1 MDLLEYQGKQFLA
14 RSGVPATLGV
24 VARTVDEAVDAGRSL
39 GFPAVAKAQVRI
51 GGRGKAGGIKV
62 VADAEGMRGAADAIL
77 GMDIR
82 GHAVRTLLVERASDI
97 AREYYA
103 SVTFDRA
110 AKLHLVMLSARG
122 GVDIEEVAEDDPEAI
137 VRLPVDPIDG
147 LAATSAA
154 AMAEQAGLDPEAR
167 TGVAAVLVQ
176 LYDAYVAGDAELV
189 EVNPLVLTAD
199 GRVIAL
205 DAKVSLDDNAAYR
218 HPEWEDWRD
227 IADLDPREARA
238 REKGLNYV
246 GLDGTV
252 GVIGNG
258 AGLVMST
265 LDVVSQVGGSA
276 ANFLDVG
283 GGASADVIAAAL
295 EVVDSDDRVRAVLVN
310 IFGGITRCDEVAKGI
325 LEALGRLALRSPI
338 VVRLDGTNADQGRAL
353 LAASPSDRLVSRPTM
368 LEAAAPAVAVAG
380 NGRVPERAGGDGGA
394 S

>member
-14 RSGVPATLGV
+14 RAGLPANLGV
-24 VARTVDEAVDAGRSL
+24 VARTVDEAVDAAASL
-39 GFPAVAKAQVRI
+39 GYPAVAKAQVRV

-62 VADAEGMRGAADAIL
+62 VADAEAMRAAAAAIL

-82 GHAVRTLLVERASDI
+82 GHAVRAVLVERASDI

-110 AKLHLVMLSARG
+110 ARLHLAMLSARG
-122 GVDIEEVAEDDPEAI
+122 GVDIEEVAAEDPDAI
-137 VRLPVDPIDG
+137 VRLPVNPLDG
-147 LAATSAA
+147 LTVAAAA
-154 AMAEQAGLDPEAR
+154 AMVDQAGLDPGAR
-167 TGVAAVLVQ
+167 PGATALLVQ

-189 EVNPLVLTAD
+189 EINPLVLTAD
-199 GRVIAL
+199 GRVMAL

-218 HPEWEDWRD
+218 HPEWEEWRHID
-227 IADLDPREARA
+227 DLDPREARA

-295 EVVDSDDRVRAVLVN
+295 DVVNSDDRVRAVFVN
-310 IFGGITRCDEVAKGI
+310 IFGGITRGEEVAKGI
-325 LEALGRLALRSPI
+325 LEALERVDLRSPI
-338 VVRLDGTNADQGRAL
+338 VVRLDGTNAEEGRAL
-353 LAASPSDRLVSRPTM
+353 LAASPSDKVVSRPTM
-368 LEAAAPAVAVAG
+368 LEAASTAVALA
-380 NGRVPERAGGDGGA
+380 RQA
-394 S
+394 SV